1 MPILQPDQIYQLLRN
16 LTSPVVA
23 ITSER
28 GGKRNG
34 MIADSAVRASIVPAI
49 PRVSVYVHKFN
60 YSHDLIFET
69 GHYVLHLLRDDQF
82 ELIHRLG
89 FTSGRA
95 RDKLADVPH
104 RPGTLGVPVLDDCY
118 AHFECRVANVMDTGS
133 STCFLGDVVAV
144 GHGAADRPSGTV
156 MTAAHFRA
164 NMPAEWRG
172 ATGRLRGA
180 RRTSSAPRAARTP
193 PARSS
198 RPPPG
203 RGARAP
209 WAGCRVSG

>member
-1 MPILQPDQIYQLLRN
+1 MRPDETYQLLRN

-23 ITSER
+23 ITCER

-34 MIADSAVRASIVPAI
+34 MISDSAVRASIVPAI
-49 PRVSVYVHKFN
+49 PRVSVYIHKFN
-60 YSHDLIFET
+60 LSHDLIYET
-69 GHYVLHLLRDDQF
+69 GRFALHLLRNDQF
-82 ELIHRLG
+82 ELIKRLG

-104 RPGTLGVPVLDDCY
+104 HTGTLGVPVLDECY

-164 NMPAEWRG
+164 NMPAEWRRRPR
-172 ATGRLRGA
+172 AWLRGA
-180 RRTSSAPRAARTP
+180 PAHRAERARGRRQ
-193 PARSS
+193 
-198 RPPPG
+198 
-203 RGARAP
+203 RGGDGPHAL
-209 WAGCRVSG
+209 